1 MLQQLVQ
8 QGWPTESRSATVVR
22 LFIVGCALTAWEVD
36 VLSTKAEPSGFVFM
50 TTDFPF
56 ELAAFG
62 TALSFVR
69 GFLCFGESFR

>member
-22 LFIVGCALTAWEVD
+22 LFIVGCALTAWEVG

-56 ELAAFG
+56 ELAA
-62 TALSFVR
+62 LSFVR